1 MLVFAGRSVN
11 VLLWRMA
18 WIAMFSS
25 LDRERLGIDAVAL
38 SRTVEQFNSHA
49 SLGADLEFGK
59 GTSVYN
65 RANGDPLHSPNPC
78 LAPLVE
84 PPFYGVQVMPGDI
97 ATFIGLKTD
106 GFGRVR
112 PASGYGVA
120 GLYAAGN
127 DAASAMGETTR
138 QPESPL
144 DRP

>member
-1 MLVFAGRSVN
+1 M
-11 VLLWRMA
+11 
-18 WIAMFSS
+18 
-25 LDRERLGIDAVAL
+25 AL

-49 SLGADLEFGK
+49 RLGADPEFGK

-84 PPFYGVQVMPGDI
+84 PPFYGVRVMPGDI

-106 GFGRVR
+106 GFGRACT
-112 PASGYGVA
+112 ASGDAVA

-127 DAASAMGETTR
+127 DAASAMGGDYPAAGITIGSAMIFGYPAAR
-138 QPESPL
+138 HIAES
-144 DRP
+144 R